1 MLIIQ
6 ILNGHSSNPNPNI
19 NFFTTKSNSYILLT
33 MTTLQLTSFTKLAD
47 EKLDPDVVKS
57 VDSAVE
63 KEILPS
69 FASPLIFTGG
79 LSGATLGALSTL
91 FNNKENRTWGNALKR
106 ALIGMAL
113 GGGVSGLAGS
123 MGLLNYRDKLI
134 SDAANKKID
143 GPIIV
148 KTPDIKLENPNK
160 TIVGNILRA
169 PGDAVDWIVNQVD
182 GSNSPESKPKTTT
195 DSKADDG
202 ILWGIP
208 DAIGDG
214 IETAGQGIWDGTKWV
229 GRNIANIF

>member
-1 MLIIQ
+1 
-6 ILNGHSSNPNPNI
+6 
-19 NFFTTKSNSYILLT
+19 

-47 EKLDPDVVKS
+47 EKINSDIVKS
-57 VDSAVE
+57 VDSAIE

-69 FASPLIFTGG
+69 VASPLIFTGG

-91 FNNKENRTWGNALKR
+91 FNNKENRTWSNALKR
-106 ALIGMAL
+106 ALIGMVL

-182 GSNSPESKPKTTT
+182 GSNSPESKTKTTT

-208 DAIGDG
+208 DAIGNG

-229 GRNIANIF
+229 GRNIASIF

>member
-1 MLIIQ
+1 
-6 ILNGHSSNPNPNI
+6 
-19 NFFTTKSNSYILLT
+19 
-33 MTTLQLTSFTKLAD
+33 MTTLQLTSFTKLAY
-47 EKLDPDVVKS
+47 EKIDPDIVKS
-57 VDSAVE
+57 VDSAIE

-69 FASPLIFTGG
+69 VINPLIFTGG

-134 SDAANKKID
+134 SDTANKKID

-182 GSNSPESKPKTTT
+182 GSNIPESKPKTTT
-195 DSKADDG
+195 DSKEDDG

-208 DAIGDG
+208 NAIGDG

-229 GRNIANIF
+229 GRNISNIF

>member
-1 MLIIQ
+1 
-6 ILNGHSSNPNPNI
+6 
-19 NFFTTKSNSYILLT
+19 

-47 EKLDPDVVKS
+47 EKIDPDIVKS
-57 VDSAVE
+57 VNSAME
-63 KEILPS
+63 KEILPT
-69 FASPLIFTGG
+69 FASPVMITGG

-113 GGGVSGLAGS
+113 GGGISGLAGS

-160 TIVGNILRA
+160 TIVGNILRG
-169 PGDAVDWIVNQVD
+169 PGDAVDWIVNQID
-182 GSNSPESKPKTTT
+182 GSNSSESKPKTTT
-195 DSKADDG
+195 DSKEDDR
-202 ILWGIP
+202 IL
-208 DAIGDG
+208 
-214 IETAGQGIWDGTKWV
+214 
-229 GRNIANIF
+229 

>member
-1 MLIIQ
+1 
-6 ILNGHSSNPNPNI
+6 
-19 NFFTTKSNSYILLT
+19 

-47 EKLDPDVVKS
+47 EKIDPDIVKS
-57 VDSAVE
+57 VNSAME
-63 KEILPS
+63 KEILPA
-69 FASPLIFTGG
+69 FASPVMITGG

-91 FNNKENRTWGNALKR
+91 FNNKENRTWSNALKR

-169 PGDAVDWIVNQVD
+169 PGDVVDWIVNQVD

-195 DSKADDG
+195 DSKSDDR

-208 DAIGDG
+208 DAIGNG

-229 GRNIANIF
+229 GRNIASIF

>member
-1 MLIIQ
+1 
-6 ILNGHSSNPNPNI
+6 
-19 NFFTTKSNSYILLT
+19 

-47 EKLDPDVVKS
+47 EKINSDIVKS
-57 VDSAVE
+57 VDSAIE

-69 FASPLIFTGG
+69 VASPLIFTGG

-91 FNNKENRTWGNALKR
+91 FNNKENRTWSNALKR

-169 PGDAVDWIVNQVD
+169 PGDAVDWIVNKVD
-182 GSNSPESKPKTTT
+182 GSNSPESKPKITT

-208 DAIGDG
+208 DAIGDS

-229 GRNIANIF
+229 GRNIASIF

>member
-1 MLIIQ
+1 
-6 ILNGHSSNPNPNI
+6 
-19 NFFTTKSNSYILLT
+19 
-33 MTTLQLTSFTKLAD
+33 MTTLQLTTFTKLAD
-47 EKLDPDVVKS
+47 TKIDPEVVKS
-57 VDSAVE
+57 VDIAMD
-63 KEILPS
+63 KEILPTM
-69 FASPLIFTGG
+69 ASPIMLTGG

-91 FNNKENRTWGNALKR
+91 FNKEENRTWSNALKR

-134 SDAANKKID
+134 ADAANKRID

-148 KTPDIKLENPNK
+148 KTPDIKLENTNK
-160 TIVGNILRA
+160 SIVGNILRA
-169 PGDAVDWIVNQVD
+169 PGDAVDWIVNKVD

-195 DSKADDG
+195 DSKSDDG
-202 ILWGIP
+202 ILLGIP

-229 GRNIANIF
+229 GRNIASIF

>member
-1 MLIIQ
+1 
-6 ILNGHSSNPNPNI
+6 
-19 NFFTTKSNSYILLT
+19 

-47 EKLDPDVVKS
+47 EKIDPDIIKS
-57 VDSAVE
+57 VDSAIE

-69 FASPLIFTGG
+69 VASPLIFTGG

-160 TIVGNILRA
+160 TIIGNILRA

-182 GSNSPESKPKTTT
+182 GSNSSESKPKTTT
-195 DSKADDG
+195 DSKANDG

-208 DAIGDG
+208 DAIGGG

-229 GRNIANIF
+229 GRNIASIF